1 MDVSPRFVVVLN
13 IVAIVVLTIALP
25 KYLNWF

>member
-13 IVAIVVLTIALP
+13 IVAIAVLVIGLSN
-25 KYLNWF
+25 YLNWF